1 MSTRRVPHGS
11 HWGAYEALVEGDRV
25 VGVAAA
31 TTDRDPAALLHSVPE
46 SVHSASRVRA
56 PAVRRGWLDGRERTG
71 AYRRGR
77 DGYVEVSWPDA
88 LDLVAGE
95 VRRVLDEYGPG
106 AVFGGS
112 YGWASAGRFHHAKT
126 QLNRMLALL
135 GGYISSVGS
144 YSHAAGTQILPHVLG
159 YDANNGPSTA
169 WESLAAHTDT
179 WVMFGGCPRHTMQV
193 EPGGTGDHRGGPGLD
208 AVVAA
213 GTEIVVVN
221 PVRSDGPTG
230 PNCAWWPVRPNTDT
244 ALMLGLTHTL
254 VSEGLHD
261 TGFLDRHTVGW
272 DVFCEYLLGKHD
284 GVPKDA
290 EWAASIAELDAGEIR
305 ALARRMAA
313 GRTFVSTSWS
323 LQRADHGEQPYWMTV
338 VLAAALGQIGLPG
351 GGFGFGV
358 GSISGVGTPR
368 QPFAVPA
375 LRKPPN
381 PLADHA
387 IPVARIADMLL
398 APGAGYEFDGRH
410 RTYPDVRLVYWA
422 GGNPFHHHQDLGRL
436 SDAWQRPE
444 TVIAHEQY
452 WTASARHADI
462 VLPATTTLERNDI
475 GASSKDPFLVAM
487 HRAVPPVG
495 EARSDHA
502 ILRDVAARL
511 GIEDAFTEGRDEEG
525 WLRHLWA
532 QGVESARAAGVE
544 LPGFEEFWAAGSVRL
559 PLPPPEI
566 PFAGLR
572 HGEPLRTPSGRIEI
586 FSATVDSYGYDECP
600 GHPVWLEPAEW
611 LGAAEPGQLHLLST
625 QPATRL
631 HSQLDTG
638 PVAAASKIHGR
649 EACRIN
655 PHDAATRGI
664 VEGSLIE
671 IRSARGTCLAG
682 ARLDAGV
689 RPGVVVLP
697 TGAWYDPDEN
707 DPTLDRHGNPNVLT
721 ADRGT
726 SRLAQ
731 GPTADTTLVEI
742 RPSAAGPPALRAHL
756 PPALARRAP
765 DRGGVTP

>member
-1 MSTRRVPHGS
+1 MRAVPHGS
-11 HWGAYEALVEGDRV
+11 HWGAYDALVEDGRV
-25 VGVAAA
+25 VGVRAAA
-31 TTDRDPAALLHSVPE
+31 SDAEPAALLGSVPE
-46 SVHSASRVRA
+46 SVHSAMRVRS
-56 PAVRRGWLDGRERTG
+56 PAVRRGWLEGRDRVG
-71 AYRRGR
+71 ADRRGR
-77 DGYVEVSWPDA
+77 DPYVELPWDEV

-95 VRRVLDEYGPG
+95 LGRVLAAHGPE

-144 YSHAAGTQILPHVLG
+144 YSHAAGTQILPHVVG

-208 AVVAA
+208 AVVAS

-221 PVRSDGPTG
+221 PVRSDGPDE
-230 PNCAWWPVRPNTDT
+230 AQWWPIRPNTDT
-244 ALMLGLTHTL
+244 ALMLALTHTL
-254 VSEGLHD
+254 VAEDLHD
-261 TGFLDRHTVGW
+261 LAFLDRHTVGW
-272 DVFCEYLLGKHD
+272 ERFAEYLLGEHD
-284 GVPKDA
+284 GIPKDA
-290 EWAASIAELDAGEIR
+290 DWAAGITELPAEGIR

-351 GGFGFGV
+351 GGFGFGH

-381 PLADHA
+381 PLADRA

-398 APGAGYEFDGRH
+398 DPGGTYEFDGRACV
-410 RTYPDVRLVYWA
+410 YPEVRLVYWA

-436 SDAWQRPE
+436 AEAWQRPE
-444 TVIAHEQY
+444 TVITHEQY

-475 GASSKDPFLVAM
+475 GASSKDPYLVAM
-487 HRAVPPVG
+487 HQAIEPVG
-495 EARSDHA
+495 HARNDHD
-502 ILRDVAARL
+502 ILREVAARL
-511 GIEDAFTEGRDEEG
+511 GIAEAFTEGRDEEG
-525 WLRHLWA
+525 WLRRLWA
-532 QGVESARAAGVE
+532 EGAESARAAGVT
-544 LPGFEEFWAAGSVRL
+544 LPPFDEFWAAGSVRL
-559 PLPPPEI
+559 PLPPPEV
-566 PFAGLR
+566 PFAQLR
-572 HGEPLRTPSGRIEI
+572 EGTPLRTPSGRIEI
-586 FSATVDSYGYDECP
+586 FSATVAGFDYTDCP
-600 GHPVWLEPAEW
+600 GHPTWFEPFEW
-611 LGAAEPGQLHLLST
+611 LGGARPGQLHLISS
-625 QPATRL
+625 QPGTRL

-638 PVAAASKIHGR
+638 PVAVAAKIHGR
-649 EACRIN
+649 EACRMN
-655 PHDAATRGI
+655 PVDAAARGI
-664 VEGSLIE
+664 VDGALVEVYNERGSC
-671 IRSARGTCLAG
+671 AAG
-682 ARLDAGV
+682 ARLDPDV
-689 RPGVVVLP
+689 RPGVLVLP
-697 TGAWYDPDEN
+697 TGAWYDPE
-707 DPTLDRHGNPNVLT
+707 PGSAERDRHGNPNVLT

-731 GPTADTTLVEI
+731 GPTAHTALVEV
-742 RPSAAGPPALRAHL
+742 RPWPGEPALVRAHR
-756 PPALARRAP
+756 PGTSP
-765 DRGGVTP
+765 